1 MKIDGF
7 KVDGIA
13 NIEHAN
19 LRTGELC
26 ALIAPNGY
34 GKSNVLRAIE
44 FGIRFLTADDAER
57 RQMLNGRWMSINT
70 AIYGKDFSFEIAGR
84 IGTDDD

>member
-1 MKIDGF
+1 MQIDGF

-19 LRTGELC
+19 LRIEDLC

-44 FGIRFLTADDAER
+44 FGASKLKYLYKYAGDLELTFGEYMFDFMLDVEDDSEMMEKFFI
-57 RQMLNGRWMSINT
+57 QQ
-70 AIYGKDFSFEIAGR
+70 
-84 IGTDDD
+84 